1 MKNRVFFGSLIA
13 LLIAGA
19 GGWYFFSPGYA
30 MTQLADAAREGDEGQ
45 LRQRVDF
52 PRVREALKADL
63 RAKLASTFASEE
75 TEGFGKL
82 GAALGMAMIDPMVEG
97 FVTPESIGSMV
108 RNGKLTRPGEKP
120 DAQAKASP
128 EEADWAIEREGISRF
143 KAMPVAK
150 NVENPPALVFERDG
164 IGWRLVEI
172 DLPDD
177 K

>member
-1 MKNRVFFGSLIA
+1 MNNRVLFMSLVA

-19 GGWYFFSPGYA
+19 SGWYFLSPGYA
-30 MTQLADAAREGDEGQ
+30 MSQLADAAREGEEDQ

-108 RNGKLTRPGEKP
+108 RNGKLIRPGEKP
-120 DAQAKASP
+120 DADAKASSG
-128 EEADWAIEREGISRF
+128 EAEWAIEREGISKF
-143 KAMPVAK
+143 KARPTAK

-177 K
+177 E

>member
-1 MKNRVFFGSLIA
+1 MKNRVFLASLIA

-30 MTQLADAAREGDEGQ
+30 MSQLADAAREGDEDQ

-52 PRVREALKADL
+52 PRVRDALKADL
-63 RAKLASTFASEE
+63 RAKLASTFASDE

-108 RNGKLTRPGEKP
+108 RNGKLNRPGEQQ
-120 DAQAKASP
+120 DAEAKSP
-128 EEADWAIEREGISRF
+128 SGEAEWAIERDGISRF
-143 KAMPVAK
+143 KAKPVAK
-150 NVENPPALVFERDG
+150 DVENPPALVFERDG
-164 IGWRLVEI
+164 LGWRLVEI
-172 DLPDD
+172 DLPED